1 MRELVEYP
9 DYQVDQRP
17 RTLDEIRRIT
27 NRQTNILSAIESL
40 NLASIVSNLKK
51 MPIANRL
58 IAQINPDSYI
68 KNSVSML
75 LFVNTIQSMGTDRH
89 VKYIMESQEGKV
101 RLIL

>member
-1 MRELVEYP
+1 
-9 DYQVDQRP
+9 
-17 RTLDEIRRIT
+17 
-27 NRQTNILSAIESL
+27 
-40 NLASIVSNLKK
+40 